1 MENCGRLVRASTQ
14 YVVQRSIK
22 RDGSIHTEKLD
33 SAAPKRVGVGRY
45 QLPLM
50 LFAAKAQDR
59 HARTIISKID
69 RNDSLAISAA
79 SNGTLFCLLRGD
91 DFTENSVQIAANAP
105 LWILRL
111 KFTQIRNYT

>member
-1 MENCGRLVRASTQ
+1 MENRGRLLRASTQ

-33 SAAPKRVGVGRY
+33 SATSKRVGVGWY

-69 RNDSLAISAA
+69 RNDRWRSQWPATEPCSACCAAMISPKIV
-79 SNGTLFCLLRGD
+79 SR
-91 DFTENSVQIAANAP
+91 S
-105 LWILRL
+105 RL
-111 KFTQIRNYT
+111 MLHFG

>member
-22 RDGSIHTEKLD
+22 RDGSIQAEKLD
-33 SAAPKRVGVGRY
+33 SAEPNRVGVGRY

-69 RNDSLAISAA
+69 RNDRWRFQRPATEPCSACCAAMISRKIV
-79 SNGTLFCLLRGD
+79 SR
-91 DFTENSVQIAANAP
+91 S
-105 LWILRL
+105 RL
-111 KFTQIRNYT
+111 MLHCG